1 MQEEAEK
8 VETVMKTD
16 YDETEEF
23 KVQNDSKPI
32 WIRAP
37 KEVTDEEYNAF
48 FKQSFKEFVDPM
60 ARNHFTVEGTYEF
73 SGLLFIPGM
82 APFDMMQQQVSYF
95 DCLVCEE
102 GSAVCI
108 AGEGAPV
115 APCCMHQRT
124 CMHVWGGY
132 QI

>member
-1 MQEEAEK
+1 
-8 VETVMKTD
+8 MKTE

-32 WIRAP
+32 WVRTP
-37 KEVTDEEYNAF
+37 KDVTDEEYNAF

-82 APFDMMQQQVSYF
+82 APFDLMQQQVLRCHSH
-95 DCLVCEE
+95 
-102 GSAVCI
+102 G
-108 AGEGAPV
+108 
-115 APCCMHQRT
+115 T
-124 CMHVWGGY
+124 CSCG
-132 QI
+132 ILCTRL

>member
-8 VETVMKTD
+8 VETVMKTE
-16 YDETEEF
+16 YDESEEF

-32 WIRAP
+32 WIRPP

-60 ARNHFTVEGTYEF
+60 SRNHFNVEGTYEF

-82 APFDMMQQQVSYF
+82 APFDMMQQQVR
-95 DCLVCEE
+95 CLSQTACE
-102 GSAVCI
+102 I
-108 AGEGAPV
+108 P
-115 APCCMHQRT
+115 
-124 CMHVWGGY
+124 
-132 QI
+132 